1 MRANRLPPAVAD
13 AIADGWDVNWADVE
27 ARSVPATV
35 RSHLDALR
43 LVERRARQHR
53 LVDDTTRHTG
63 GASPWMRAL
72 VGLGVVKVCAAS
84 FAIAAGPQAIAT
96 ATAPLP
102 AYVYLALAWTLV
114 ASGLLLLTR
123 NQGDRRVAALGAVFV
138 VGGAS
143 YASEAFGR
151 AIAMVPAGV
160 APWAELLGATREE
173 ACIPALLWLFV
184 QGFPAVPAHVVP
196 QRLAPFMVR
205 ASIVAGAFLVAAN
218 LALHVSPA
226 WSWLR
231 AFDAQLPNGL
241 FVLVVYGLTMLCLPA
256 LVWKAAHAHA
266 DERRRAVIFVGGLAA
281 GIAPTV
287 AVAALGSVWPALDEY
302 VSLHLA
308 SVSLVL
314 YAFLLSTP
322 LTTGYAVLVE
332 RVLEVRALAGQ
343 TLRYLLAKTSLT
355 LLVVVPLAAAGAAAY
370 AHRHLTLAEL
380 ASQGTVRSFL
390 ALAAVGLGA
399 AALRA
404 PLMAAVDRAC
414 FRHDADHPALI
425 ERFAMVCR
433 QSRSLEDLE
442 RALAACGASAFAAE
456 RAVLLWSPG
465 HRLDFLPVSGAA
477 RPLAHDAVLVGA
489 LEHVGSA
496 LLCNLESLTAPV
508 HLLPRDERQWLADHD
523 IGIVGAISN
532 QQGTAIG
539 LVGFGRKR
547 SGLAYGDDDRA
558 FMSALTAAASAIVG
572 DASLGWRPHGAE
584 TEAGDPQG
592 DAGHAVECRACGA
605 VVRAEVTRCPR
616 GCAGPLVPAAVPW
629 LAFGKF
635 RVEARIGAGGMGVVY
650 RATDISL
657 DRAVA
662 LKTLPLVNPEGA
674 RRLRNEA
681 RAMAAVQH
689 PNLAVVYAVET
700 WRGTPVLIVEYL
712 PGGTLADR
720 LRGGAL
726 PVGEALGLVRVLAGV
741 LEALH
746 AAGLV
751 HRDIKPSNIAFDASG
766 TPKVLDFGL
775 SYVLDVAPRGE
786 SAAASTDTEFDDG
799 RFRASAMSVWGCGT
813 PLYVAPEVIDGA
825 PPDPATDIW
834 SVSVVL
840 YECLAGRNPFA
851 GETVRDVVERIR
863 SAEVA
868 DVRTFTPA
876 CPAPVA
882 AFLNRALSRDRRARP
897 ADAVALQADLDHLT
911 ATIRP

>member
-84 FAIAAGPQAIAT
+84 VAVAVGPHAGVT
-96 ATAPLP
+96 ASAPLP
-102 AYVYLALAWTLV
+102 AFIYLALAWALV
-114 ASGLLLLTR
+114 ASGMFLLAR

-151 AIAMVPAGV
+151 AIAMVPASV

-173 ACIPALLWLFV
+173 AFIPALLWLFV

-205 ASIVAGAFLVAAN
+205 ASIACGAGLVAAN

-226 WSWLR
+226 WAWLQV
-231 AFDAQLPNGL
+231 FDAQSPNGL

-256 LVWKAAHAHA
+256 LVWKAAYAHA
-266 DERRRAVIFVGGLAA
+266 DERRRAVIFVLGLAA

-287 AVAALGSVWPALDEY
+287 AVAALGSVWPSLDQF
-302 VSLHLA
+302 VSHHLA

-314 YAFLLSTP
+314 YAFLLTTP
-322 LTTGYAVLVE
+322 VTTGYAVIVE

-343 TLRYLLAKTSLT
+343 TLRYLLAKTSLA

-380 ASQGTVRSFL
+380 ASQGTVRWLL
-390 ALAAVGLGA
+390 AMAGVGLGA
-399 AALRA
+399 AALRT
-404 PLMAAVDRAC
+404 PLMAAVDRAF

-442 RALAACGASAFAAE
+442 RALSACGASAFAAE

-465 HRLDFLPVSGAA
+465 HRLDFVPVSGAA
-477 RPLAHDAVLVGA
+477 RPLAHDAVVVGA

-496 LLCNLESLTAPV
+496 LLCNLESLTSPV
-508 HLLPRDERQWLADHD
+508 HLLPRDERQWLVDHD
-523 IGIVGAISN
+523 IGIIGAISN

-539 LVGFGRKR
+539 LVGFARKR
-547 SGLAYGDDDRA
+547 SGLAYEDEDRA
-558 FMSALTAAASAIVG
+558 FVAALTAAASAIVG
-572 DASLGWRPHGAE
+572 DASPGWRLHGSE
-584 TEAGDPQG
+584 TAGADPRG
-592 DAGHAVECRACGA
+592 DAGQAVECRGCGG
-605 VVRAEVTRCPR
+605 VFRADVTRCPR
-616 GCAGPLVPAAVPW
+616 GCSAALIPAAVPW

-657 DRAVA
+657 DRPVA
-662 LKTLPLVNPEGA
+662 LKTLPLVSPEGA

-681 RAMAAVQH
+681 RAMAAIQH

-700 WRGTPVLIVEYL
+700 WRGTPVLVVEYL

-720 LRGGAL
+720 LRGRPL
-726 PVGEALGLVRVLAGV
+726 TTGEMLRLGRVLADV
-741 LEALH
+741 LQALH
-746 AAGLV
+746 ASALV

-766 TPKVLDFGL
+766 TPKLLDFGL
-775 SYVLDVAPRGE
+775 SYLLDVAPLDGTE
-786 SAAASTDTEFDDG
+786 GASSDAWLDVS
-799 RFRASAMSVWGCGT
+799 RSRASAMSVWGCGT
-813 PLYVAPEVIDGA
+813 PLYVAPDVIDGA
-825 PPDPATDIW
+825 APSPAMDLW
-834 SVSVVL
+834 SVAVVL
-840 YECLAGRNPFA
+840 YESIAGRHPFA
-851 GETVRDVVERIR
+851 GATVRDVVERIR
-863 SAEVA
+863 RGEVP
-868 DVRTFTPA
+868 DVRTFSPA
-876 CPAPVA
+876 CPEPVA
-882 AFLNRALSRDRRARP
+882 AFLATALSRDRLARP
-897 ADAVALQADLDHLT
+897 ADAGVLRAHLDHLT
-911 ATIRP
+911 ATIEP